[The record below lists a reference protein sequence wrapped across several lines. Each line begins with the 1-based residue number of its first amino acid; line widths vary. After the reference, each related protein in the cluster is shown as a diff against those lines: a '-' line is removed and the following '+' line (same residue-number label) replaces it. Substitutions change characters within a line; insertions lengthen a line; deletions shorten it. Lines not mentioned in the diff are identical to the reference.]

1 MFSLALIIIHSS
13 NDLVVPVQNSIAIV
27 NEIKK
32 NLSDDE
38 KQYIELRI
46 LNNRG
51 HVPHEEDVIGFLNI
65 INDVL

>member
-1 MFSLALIIIHSS
+1 M
-13 NDLVVPVQNSIAIV
+13 PVQNSIAIV
-27 NEIKK
+27 NEVKK

-51 HVPHEEDVIGFLNI
+51 HVPHEEDVTGFLNI